1 MDSQRSGP
9 DAPSDRP
16 GPDGLKAELQ
26 AGLAVAE
33 RADLLAALDR
43 LWACGRFSVERAPQP
58 GLVMC
63 TVLDPFDVAFHL
75 GEILVTRADVTMD
88 ARHRGCAVVQ
98 GDAPE
103 AALLLAA
110 VEAAERG
117 GAALLDGL
125 AEWAGELRERR
136 DAQRA
141 RESRCA
147 AATRVRFE
155 SMRKERVDFGSLGG

>member
-1 MDSQRSGP
+1 MVTSLIKSRPADSAIP
-9 DAPSDRP
+9 CP
-16 GPDGLKAELQ
+16 LKAALQ
-26 AGLAVAE
+26 PVIAAVAA
-33 RADLLAALDR
+33 ADLEPVLDR
-43 LWACGRFSVERAPQP
+43 LWACGRFSVERAPHP

-63 TVLDPFDVAFHL
+63 TVLDPFDTAFHL

-136 DAQRA
+136 DAERA

>member
-1 MDSQRSGP
+1 MVTPRIESGP
-9 DAPSDRP
+9 ADSRTPCP
-16 GPDGLKAELQ
+16 LKAALQ
-26 AGLAVAE
+26 PVIAAVAA
-33 RADLLAALDR
+33 ADLQPVLDR
-43 LWACGRFSVERAPQP
+43 LWASGRFSVERAPRP

-63 TVLDPFDVAFHL
+63 TMLDPFDTAFYL
-75 GEILVTRADVTMD
+75 GEILVTRADVALD

-125 AEWAGELRERR
+125 SEWAGELRERR
-136 DAQRA
+136 DAERA
-141 RESRCA
+141 REARCS

>member
-1 MDSQRSGP
+1 
-9 DAPSDRP
+9 
-16 GPDGLKAELQ
+16 LKAALQ
-26 AGLAVAE
+26 PVIAAVAA
-33 RADLLAALDR
+33 ADIEPVLDR

-63 TVLDPFDVAFHL
+63 TVLDPFDTAFHL
-75 GEILVTRADVTMD
+75 GEILVTRADVALD

-136 DAQRA
+136 DAERA

-155 SMRKERVDFGSLGG
+155 SMRRERVDFGSLGG

>member
-1 MDSQRSGP
+1 
-9 DAPSDRP
+9 
-16 GPDGLKAELQ
+16 LKAALQ
-26 AGLAVAE
+26 PVIAAVAA
-33 RADLLAALDR
+33 ADLKPVLDR

-63 TVLDPFDVAFHL
+63 TVIDPFDTAFHL
-75 GEILVTRADVTMD
+75 GEILVTRADVALD
-88 ARHRGCAVVQ
+88 ERHRGCAVVQ

-117 GAALLDGL
+117 GAALLGGL

-136 DAQRA
+136 NAERS